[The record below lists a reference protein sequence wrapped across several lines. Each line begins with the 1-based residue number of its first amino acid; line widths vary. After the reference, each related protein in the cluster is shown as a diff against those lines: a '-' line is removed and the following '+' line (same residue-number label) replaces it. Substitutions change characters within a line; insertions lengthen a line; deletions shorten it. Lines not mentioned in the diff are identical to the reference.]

1 VRREGPGVRVIVT
14 GALGV
19 NGVWAAQ
26 SLLDRGAT
34 VLATDLREDF
44 SLAPDLV
51 DAVEFARLDVSD
63 PDAVDAAVAR
73 FRPDAIVHLAAL
85 MPGQCQADPY
95 AGYQVNLM
103 GTAHLLRA
111 ARAHDV
117 ARFVFTSSKGAYGS
131 VEAHHGYPDYE
142 PLSETA
148 LVRPVTIYDH
158 AKLASE
164 GIGNNYAATGGPEFV
179 ALRFSAI
186 YGPGK
191 LARHGPMSL
200 VSGVIENAFAGRPTR
215 IERGGDER
223 DDQVY
228 VRDVGEAIALATVA
242 PAPVPHR
249 LYNVG
254 TGRGPTLAEVAASV
268 RAHVPGADIE
278 VGPGLDPMGL
288 GLAYYSIFDTARATR
303 ELGFTARYDL
313 DAGIADYLERL
324 EATA

>member
-1 VRREGPGVRVIVT
+1 VRVIVT

-19 NGVWAAQ
+19 NGVWTVH

-51 DAVEFARLDVSD
+51 DAVAFAPLDVAD

-85 MPGQCQADPY
+85 MPAQCQADPH
-95 AGYQVNLM
+95 AGFTVNVM
-103 GTAHLLRA
+103 ATAHLLRA

-117 ARFVFTSSKGAYGS
+117 ARFVLTSSKGAYGA

-142 PLSETA
+142 PLCEQA
-148 LVRPVTIYDH
+148 RVAPVTVYDH

-164 GIGNNYAATGGPEFV
+164 GLGNNYAATGGPEFV
-179 ALRFSAI
+179 ALRFANI

-200 VSGVIENAFAGRPTR
+200 VSGLIENAFAGRPTR

-223 DDQVY
+223 DDQLY
-228 VRDVGEAIALATVA
+228 VRDVGDAIALAALA
-242 PAPVPHR
+242 PGPLAHQ

-254 TGRGPTLAEVAASV
+254 TGRGPTLAEVAAAV
-268 RAHVPGADIE
+268 RAHLPGADIA

-288 GLAYYSIFDTARATR
+288 GLAYYSIFDCARAAR

-313 DAGIADYLERL
+313 DAGIADYLQRL